1 MPSTPEPHEQW
12 YVLHVLSGQEN
23 SVRDRIIRKAK
34 DAELS
39 DFIYRVEVP
48 TELISEVRNGKKTE
62 RHSKLFPGY
71 VYANMY
77 LLDGLESDHLG
88 MCDIDLGLYFS
99 YPLSSRF
106 LIGSK
111 LLAGQRTNA
120 NFTLNSISRIN
131 PAIFDRQK
139 VSQEAYDQFYKAD
152 VDYYIQQEGLSVQE
166 MLQSTFIDEEFLHIR
181 KSSTFK
187 LGTGLSLAYRYK
199 ENAAL
204 RLYCDYDFASPR
216 LTYDLKNSW
225 ANEDGNREVRSYSK
239 RTPMHNFTFGASIA
253 FMF

>member
-77 LLDGLESDHLG
+77 LLEADGTLNKDLWYFIQQIDGVISIAGSRNAPLPMRKREVGSSAPAGCGSRRRPSQGGIRRRRSRARLRRPVPEPGRHHRRNRPRKRQTARQRLHLWPRHSG
-88 MCDIDLGLYFS
+88 GPGI
-99 YPLSSRF
+99 
-106 LIGSK
+106 
-111 LLAGQRTNA
+111 LAGGKSLSPIRRQA
-120 NFTLNSISRIN
+120 ASFSRSFSPLTKQN
-131 PAIFDRQK
+131 HGKRNNQNHQAP
-139 VSQEAYDQFYKAD
+139 DQ
-152 VDYYIQQEGLSVQE
+152 
-166 MLQSTFIDEEFLHIR
+166 
-181 KSSTFK
+181 
-187 LGTGLSLAYRYK
+187 
-199 ENAAL
+199 
-204 RLYCDYDFASPR
+204 C
-216 LTYDLKNSW
+216 
-225 ANEDGNREVRSYSK
+225 RS
-239 RTPMHNFTFGASIA
+239 R
-253 FMF
+253 

>member
-77 LLDGLESDHLG
+77 LLEEQG
-88 MCDIDLGLYFS
+88 
-99 YPLSSRF
+99 PLVLHS
-106 LIGSK
+106 
-111 LLAGQRTNA
+111 
-120 NFTLNSISRIN
+120 
-131 PAIFDRQK
+131 
-139 VSQEAYDQFYKAD
+139 AD
-152 VDYYIQQEGLSVQE
+152 
-166 MLQSTFIDEEFLHIR
+166 
-181 KSSTFK
+181 
-187 LGTGLSLAYRYK
+187 
-199 ENAAL
+199 
-204 RLYCDYDFASPR
+204 
-216 LTYDLKNSW
+216 
-225 ANEDGNREVRSYSK
+225 
-239 RTPMHNFTFGASIA
+239 
-253 FMF
+253 

>member
-77 LLDGLESDHLG
+77 LLEADGTLNKDLWYFIQQ
-88 MCDIDLGLYFS
+88 IDGVIS
-99 YPLSSRF
+99 IAGSRNAPLPMRSARWRIFCPCWMRKPSPPVPRWNSPSAIPCASAKARSRARKAPSKKSTPKKANCASASPS
-106 LIGSK
+106 LAAPLRWTWNTGRWKKPEPHSPAGSK
-111 LLAGQRTNA
+111 LLPFIFSA
-120 NFTLNSISRIN
+120 NKAK
-131 PAIFDRQK
+131 PWQK
-139 VSQEAYDQFYKAD
+139 K
-152 VDYYIQQEGLSVQE
+152 
-166 MLQSTFIDEEFLHIR
+166 
-181 KSSTFK
+181 
-187 LGTGLSLAYRYK
+187 
-199 ENAAL
+199 
-204 RLYCDYDFASPR
+204 
-216 LTYDLKNSW
+216 
-225 ANEDGNREVRSYSK
+225 
-239 RTPMHNFTFGASIA
+239 
-253 FMF
+253 

>member
-77 LLDGLESDHLG
+77 LLEADG
-88 MCDIDLGLYFS
+88 
-99 YPLSSRF
+99 
-106 LIGSK
+106 
-111 LLAGQRTNA
+111 
-120 NFTLNSISRIN
+120 TLNKDLWY
-131 PAIFDRQK
+131 F
-139 VSQEAYDQFYKAD
+139 
-152 VDYYIQQEGLSVQE
+152 IQQ
-166 MLQSTFIDEEFLHIR
+166 IDGVI
-181 KSSTFK
+181 
-187 LGTGLSLAYRYK
+187 
-199 ENAAL
+199 
-204 RLYCDYDFASPR
+204 
-216 LTYDLKNSW
+216 
-225 ANEDGNREVRSYSK
+225 
-239 RTPMHNFTFGASIA
+239 SIA
-253 FMF
+253 GSRNSPPPHAQARGGRPSAPVGCGSRRRPSQGGIRRRRPCARVRRPVPEPGRHHEEIDPEKGKLRVSVSIFGRATPVDLEYWQVEKA